1 MSDKP
6 KTISCHIFHNW
17 HYKMTV
23 SNIPIKCEQEEIRAA
38 SSKHLAAPPGELNI
52 LYKTAAHSPFSA
64 KPVIVDYKDLK

>member
-1 MSDKP
+1 
-6 KTISCHIFHNW
+6 
-17 HYKMTV
+17 MTV